1 MGKQDQGSAA
11 AEGTRRATGGA
22 ADRGRGGRFSVRRKR
37 EIVLRLL
44 RGEDLGPYR
53 GS

>member
-22 ADRGRGGRFSVRRKR
+22 ADRGRGGP
-37 EIVLRLL
+37 
-44 RGEDLGPYR
+44 GDLGFTI
-53 GS
+53 